1 MLLLAQPTP
10 PRGTV
15 WIHSAPECAVWIDTF
30 AFRCRGVHQSGGL
43 SVHCSSSTRACAPCI
58 MFHHRYSQSSVPTP
72 SARPRRSTHPEGR
85 RELPHEALA
94 YRRARLLLLLVAL
107 ATLPGLRVLML
118 LETLAGEEEGS
129 SPLEV
134 RLLALRSG
142 GAACCCR
149 PRVLRT
155 ATGLGESSSSPLSD
169 LSAGASVFDSGCD
182 FAGVL
187 TQAHP
192 SELGCRRA

>member
-1 MLLLAQPTP
+1 
-10 PRGTV
+10 
-15 WIHSAPECAVWIDTF
+15 
-30 AFRCRGVHQSGGL
+30 
-43 SVHCSSSTRACAPCI
+43 VHCSSSTRACAPCI

-107 ATLPGLRVLML
+107 ATLPGLRVLRL
-118 LETLAGEEEGS
+118 PVTLAGEEEGS

-155 ATGLGESSSSPLSD
+155 ATGLGESLSSPLSD

-182 FAGVL
+182 FSGVFSVGSWSFFSSACSLLSTNKCSDITMRACNQAPRGVL
-187 TQAHP
+187 V
-192 SELGCRRA
+192 LVRRRALGFVFWSL